1 MDKKQKPPFKERF
14 QTMWEDREKRKKFL
28 IISSIVFGLFLGFLI
43 YIWWGL
49 PSLEELENPK
59 PQLASKV
66 YSIDGELIGQY
77 YVENRIET
85 DIDSLPPHLVNALI
99 STEDRKFYD
108 HWGVDMDRFVKAM
121 VKNVF
126 RNSREGASTLT
137 QQLSKNLYNLKSSNE
152 NIFGTG
158 IRKIREW
165 ITAIQIEKTFTKRE
179 ILEMYFNVSYFGK
192 SAYGIESAA
201 RVYFNKKGKDL
212 TIPES
217 AMLIA
222 LLKSPVQYDPERR
235 VQNALTRRN
244 LVMQNMVTA
253 GLLPEDKFQKLRN
266 EPIVLA
272 RGKKVKIRS
281 DAPHFMESI
290 RQQMEAVAEKH
301 GLDLYRDG
309 LSIYTTLDHRMQLIA
324 NKVVAAHLKEYQEIF
339 YKNWKWDNNK
349 ELIPS
354 LVDRAIKNTAEY
366 HEAKTREQ
374 KTQVY
379 NRLQFSQA
387 FIDSVKKAESTI
399 QVGFVV
405 LDPTNGQVRAMVGG
419 ANQDWSYGINH
430 VTQIRRQPGSSFK
443 PIVYTV
449 AMDNG
454 AFPAYSLSN
463 TKFNYNGWSPSNSDG
478 SYGGYLTLRN
488 ALAQSVNVIA
498 GRLTTSDMAP
508 PSQVVR
514 YAKKMGVNS
523 PLSAFPS
530 IALGTIEIA
539 PIEEAAAFAT
549 LANHGVYHA
558 PISVLRVEDRNGMVL
573 EEYKSETWEAVS
585 PQSAALTVSMME
597 DVVSYGTGASIRRVF
612 HRPAAGKT
620 GTTQDYADAWFSG
633 FTPQLEGTVWVGF
646 DDHRIKFN
654 GWYGQGARAALPIWA
669 NFMAETYNTVNLPLK
684 YFDMPDGV
692 VQAEFCKASIERGDT
707 RLAKDGCPERVTD
720 WVKADRL
727 PEACNIHG
735 GGARTP
741 AASRNETG
749 W

>member
-1 MDKKQKPPFKERF
+1 MDNKQKPPFKERF
-14 QTMWEDREKRKKFL
+14 QTMWEDPEKKKKFL
-28 IISSIVFGLFLGFLI
+28 IISSIIVGLFLGFI
-43 YIWWGL
+43 VYIWWGL

-121 VKNVF
+121 VKNIF
-126 RNSREGASTLT
+126 KNSREGASTLT

-253 GLLPEDKFQKLRN
+253 GFLTEDKYERLKN

-309 LSIYTTLDHRMQLIA
+309 LSIYTTLDHRMQVIA

-366 HEAKTREQ
+366 HEAKTKEQ
-374 KTQVY
+374 KSQVY
-379 NRLQFSQA
+379 NRLQYSQA

-405 LDPTNGQVRAMVGG
+405 IDPTNGQIRAMVGG

-478 SYGGYLTLRN
+478 SYGGYMTLRN

-597 DVVSYGTGASIRRVF
+597 DVVSYGTGASVRRVF

-692 VQAEFCKASIERGDT
+692 VQAEFCKASIERGET
-707 RLAKDGCPERVTD
+707 RLAKDGCPEKVTD